1 MKPRKPATKKHK
13 SHKITFGVFCAF
25 LWLIPASQTRA
36 NGYTPDQMFAKM
48 DEVQKRFRSAAADIE
63 RTHVTA
69 LANDKDI
76 SSGKFYY
83 TRRGK
88 QPRVKRELPQPAPQH
103 PLIDNGNP
111 QLDTSNP

>member
-36 NGYTPDQMFAKM
+36 NGYTLDQIFAKM

-63 RTHVTA
+63 RTHVTV
-69 LANDKDI
+69 LVNDKDI

-83 TRRGK
+83 TRRCK
-88 QPRVKRELPQPAPQH
+88 NPVSNSNFQSPLPS
-103 PLIDNGNP
+103 LIIFA
-111 QLDTSNP
+111 TA